1 MAGFAGHA
9 LVYDTDMTQVWLYT
23 LSSVV
28 VVSLIS
34 LSSVFLLGIKQ
45 ERLQRVLFYLISFAA
60 GALLGDVFIHILPEI
75 MQGEAGLQN
84 GSSVLVGI
92 MLFFVLE
99 RVLLWHHSHSSHKE
113 EVHARVYLTIVGD
126 ALHNFLDGIA
136 IAAAFLISIPMG
148 IATATAVIF
157 HEIPQEIG
165 QFAILVHGGWS
176 RGKALLYNFFS
187 ALTAIVGAVVVL
199 FFSQSFTEVPAILL
213 GFTAA
218 SFIYIAMSDLI
229 PELHKEPSMWRFILQ
244 LIWMTAGIG
253 VMASL
258 LLLE

>member
-1 MAGFAGHA
+1 
-9 LVYDTDMTQVWLYT
+9 MTLTWIYT
-23 LSSVV
+23 LGSVSIV
-28 VVSLIS
+28 SFISLIS
-34 LSSVFLLGIKQ
+34 IFTLGIKQ
-45 ERLQRVLFYLISFAA
+45 ERLQSILLYLVSFSA

-75 MQGEAGLQN
+75 MQGEAALQN
-84 GSSVLVGI
+84 GIYVLAGI

-99 RVLLWHHSHSSHKE
+99 RLLLWHHSHSSHE
-113 EVHARVYLTIVGD
+113 EEIHSVVYLTIVGD
-126 ALHNFLDGIA
+126 ALHNFLDGVA
-136 IAAAFLISIPMG
+136 IAAAFLISIPVG

-176 RGKALLYNFFS
+176 RKKALLYNFFS
-187 ALTAIVGAVVVL
+187 ALTAIAGALLVL
-199 FFSQSFTEVPAILL
+199 VFAQDFQEAPAMLL
-213 GFTAA
+213 GLSAA

-229 PELHKEPSMWRFILQ
+229 PELQKERHLGRFVLQ
-244 LIWMTAGIG
+244 LVWMTAGIG

>member
-1 MAGFAGHA
+1 MIE
-9 LVYDTDMTQVWLYT
+9 VWIYT
-23 LSSVV
+23 LISVT

-34 LSSVFLLGIKQ
+34 LIGVFTLGIKQ
-45 ERLQRVLFYLISFAA
+45 ERLQRILFYLVSFSV

-75 MQGEAGLQN
+75 MEGEAALQN
-84 GSSVLVGI
+84 GVYVLLGI
-92 MLFFVLE
+92 MIFFVLE
-99 RVLLWHHSHSSHKE
+99 RFLMWHQSHTSHGE
-113 EVHARVYLTIVGD
+113 EVHSMVYLTIIGD

-136 IAAAFLISIPMG
+136 VAASFLVSIPVG

-165 QFAILVHGGWS
+165 QFAVLIHGGWS

-187 ALTAIVGAVVVL
+187 ALSAIAGALLVL
-199 FFSQSFTEVPAILL
+199 IFSQSFEEAPTILL
-213 GFTAA
+213 GFGAA

-229 PELHKEPSMWRFILQ
+229 PELHKEQDVRRSLVQ
-244 LIWMTAGIG
+244 LVAMVAGIG
-253 VMASL
+253 IMALL

>member
-1 MAGFAGHA
+1 MIQIW
-9 LVYDTDMTQVWLYT
+9 VYT
-23 LSSVV
+23 LSSVSI
-28 VVSLIS
+28 VSLIS
-34 LSSVFLLGIKQ
+34 LISVFTLGIKQ
-45 ERLQRVLFYLISFAA
+45 ERLQNILLYLVSFSA

-75 MQGEAGLQN
+75 MGGESALRN
-84 GSSVLVGI
+84 GIYVLVGI

-99 RVLLWHHSHSSHKE
+99 RVLMWHHSHSSHQEKIHSV
-113 EVHARVYLTIVGD
+113 VHLTIIGD

-136 IAAAFLISIPMG
+136 IAAAFLISIPVG

-176 RGKALLYNFFS
+176 RKKALLYNFFS
-187 ALTAIVGAVVVL
+187 ALTAILGALLVL
-199 FFSQSFTEVPAILL
+199 FFAQSFEEAPAVLL
-213 GFTAA
+213 GLSAA

-229 PELHKEPSMWRFILQ
+229 PELQKETRIGRFTLQ
-244 LIWMTAGIG
+244 LVWMTAGIG
-253 VMASL
+253 VMAAL